1 MRLAFFFLILSLST
15 FAQHASQPVKESS
28 ADLRSGIVMFSIE
41 DVSEEKV
48 YWLERTPNLDYFL
61 RMKEED
67 DEQIRK
73 VDTRDARKLEMDFAS
88 RFLKCQY
95 ELPPSPEECKVTLR
109 LSMKGEQQN
118 ICKKEDKKTQEIVPF
133 YKELAKRF

>member
-48 YWLERTPNLDYFL
+48 YCLERTPNLDYFL
-61 RMKEED
+61 RMKEEE
-67 DEQIRK
+67 DEEIRK

-109 LSMKGEQQN
+109 LSMKGEQQK